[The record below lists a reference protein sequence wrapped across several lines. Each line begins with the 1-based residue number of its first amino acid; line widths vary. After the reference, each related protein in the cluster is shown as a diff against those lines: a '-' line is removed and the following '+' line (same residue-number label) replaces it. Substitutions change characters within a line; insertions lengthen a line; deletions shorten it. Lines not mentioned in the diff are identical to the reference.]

1 MNKEFIPFELERI
14 MSIWEHQVEYNLSE
28 SGVHPLTTRQL
39 VQNDPQIIEDLLTTE
54 INYPQTNGTVELRQ
68 RIAALYNGAT
78 PDNVVVTTG
87 AAQGNF
93 TSILTALNAGDEIV
107 VMLPNYM
114 QIWGIAKNFNLSVK
128 TFNLREELGWSFDP
142 DELNQIVTDKTRL
155 IAVCNPSNP
164 TGHIMSTAEMDAVVQ
179 AADRVGAWIL
189 ADEVYAGAEHWTDE
203 VTPSFWGRYNRVL
216 AMGSLSKAYA
226 LPGLRIGWVVAPAKM
241 AEEIWARQDYITICS
256 GMLDNKLAAY
266 ALSPGVRSRILART
280 RRYVRQGYQNF
291 EQWQQQHSDMFS
303 LIKPE
308 AAAIAFVRYHHPINS
323 TELVNRLIHE
333 QQAYVVPGDH
343 FGLDHHLR
351 ISYGLSADY
360 VNEGL
365 RRLVETL
372 KNSEA

>member
-1 MNKEFIPFELERI
+1 MNKKFIPFELERI

-179 AADRVGAWIL
+179 AADRVSAWIL

-291 EQWQQQHSDMFS
+291 EQWQQHHSDMFS